1 MFNENG
7 CHYILRSKTSE
18 NWCNILFG
26 LPNSLKIVTTVRF
39 SNYVYLNLGPYTWLQ
54 FLGLFLF
61 LFFKNF
67 ILKFLGS
74 FTINRS

>member
-18 NWCNILFG
+18 NWCTILFG
-26 LPNSLKIVTTVRF
+26 LPNSLKIVTTCTIFKVCIPG
-39 SNYVYLNLGPYTWLQ
+39 LGPYTWLQ

-61 LFFKNF
+61 LFLKNF

-74 FTINRS
+74 FTISGS